1 MRRSHHRHG
10 HVATPSLNLARR
22 IVLLIASCCLIIA
35 ASTHCT
41 PSESA
46 TQLDPPTPLTRP
58 PRTPL
63 PSLDNSP
70 TEPTVPAGE
79 RARVTRIYD
88 GDTIDVELSGRT
100 YRLRYIGIDSPERE
114 EPFYQEASDFNR
126 EMVEEQTVMLV
137 RDVSDTDQYGRLLR
151 YVYLLDGTFVNAE
164 MIRNGMAR
172 LVTFP
177 PDVAQ
182 TDYLRGLQA
191 EAKEAAAG
199 MWSRPDLVGPCD
211 CDRNLYDCRDF
222 QNRDEAQTCFDYCLD
237 ATGRD
242 VHHLDGGGDGR
253 VCESLP

>member
-1 MRRSHHRHG
+1 M
-10 HVATPSLNLARR
+10 
-22 IVLLIASCCLIIA
+22 VLLAAACCVIIA
-35 ASTHCT
+35 ATHCT
-41 PSESA
+41 RSESTTQSDQPA
-46 TQLDPPTPLTRP
+46 TLTRP

-63 PSLDNSP
+63 PSLTDAP
-70 TEPTVPAGE
+70 AAELTVPAGE

-88 GDTIDVELSGRT
+88 GDTIDVELSDGV

-126 EMVEEQTVMLV
+126 EMVEDETVILV

-151 YVYLLDGTFVNAE
+151 YVYLLDGTFVNGE

-199 MWSRPDLVGPCD
+199 MWSRPDLIGPCD

-222 QNRDEAQTCFDYCLD
+222 LSQDEAQTCFEYCGD
-237 ATGRD
+237 TTGRD

>member
-1 MRRSHHRHG
+1 M
-10 HVATPSLNLARR
+10 NLSRG
-22 IVLLIASCCLIIA
+22 LLLLVASCCFIIGTA
-35 ASTHCT
+35 THCA
-41 PSESA
+41 PSGS
-46 TQLDPPTPLTRP
+46 TTLLDQPATPLRP

-63 PSLDNSP
+63 PGLDDLP
-70 TEPTVPAGE
+70 AAEPTAPAGE

-88 GDTIDVELSGRT
+88 GDTIDVELGGQT

-114 EPFYQEASDFNR
+114 EPFYEEASDFNR
-126 EMVEEQTVMLV
+126 QMVEDQTVILV

-151 YVYLLDGTFVNAE
+151 YVYLLDGTFINAQ

-191 EAKEAAAG
+191 EAEEAAAG
-199 MWSRPDLVGPCD
+199 MWSRPDLIGPCD

-222 QNRDEAQTCFDYCLD
+222 QTQDEAQTCFEYCWD
-237 ATGRD
+237 TSGRD